1 MVFNIY
7 DGTLTRIGEINTFLS
22 STWEEAYCD
31 RGLCQIVVTNSA
43 AASRMLVPGNFVGR
57 VGRKTVWQI
66 KTKEKRS
73 GQLWISGFTVNYTLL
88 EDRILEGTHTSS
100 VIETDLRTA
109 VMAARPAPIVGL
121 STLRGLTGSVESE
134 HTYTDLFSLSKDLC
148 GAVDYGFR
156 FVHDRQL
163 KKLLFDVW
171 QGEEKPNAKFAEAFG
186 NLANLVLQQSDV
198 NFKNVAYVGGS
209 GEGAARVFVTCGD
222 TTKTGLA
229 RHEMFVDARDL
240 QQEDKTLAAYKAI
253 LQQRGL
259 EKLNEA
265 NQKLAVTY
273 DVDPDRFG
281 KDYDLGDVIYSIL
294 PEDGLKLFVRIIA
307 FKEVVEK
314 NRVSVAITVGSPII
328 QTIGGKRQ

>member
-7 DGTLTRIGEINTFLS
+7 DATLTRIGEVNTFLS

-31 RGLCQIVVTNSA
+31 RGLCQLVVTNSA
-43 AASRMLVPGNFVGR
+43 AASRILVPGNFVGR

-73 GQLWISGFTVNYTLL
+73 GELWISGFTVNYTLL
-88 EDRILEGTHTSS
+88 EDRILEGTHVSGN
-100 VIETDLRTA
+100 IESDLRNA
-109 VMAARPAPIVGL
+109 VSNTRPAPIVGL
-121 STLRGLTGSVESE
+121 NTANGLTGSVESE
-134 HTYTDLFSLSKDLC
+134 HTYPDLFSLSKDLC
-148 GAVDYGFR
+148 GAADYGFR
-156 FVHDRQL
+156 FIHDRRQ

-186 NLANLVLQQSDV
+186 NLANLILQQSDV

-209 GEGAARVFVTCGD
+209 GEGADRVFVTCGA
-222 TTKTGLA
+222 TETTGLD

-240 QQEDKTLAAYKAI
+240 QQDNKTRAEYESI
-253 LQQRGL
+253 LQQRGI
-259 EKLNEA
+259 EKLNE
-265 NQKLAVTY
+265 NNKKLAVTF

-281 KDYDLGDVIYSIL
+281 VDYDLGDVIYSIL
-294 PEDGLKLFVRIIA
+294 PEDGLKLFVRVIA
-307 FKEVVEK
+307 FEEVAEK
-314 NRVSVAITVGSPII
+314 NKVKIAITVGTPII

>member
-7 DGTLTRIGEINTFLS
+7 DGTLTRIGEVNTFLS

-31 RGLCQIVVTNSA
+31 RGLCQLVVTNSA
-43 AASRMLVPGNFVGR
+43 VASRMLVPGNFVGR

-88 EDRILEGTHTSS
+88 EDRIYEGTHASS
-100 VIETDLRTA
+100 VIETDLRDVVSNT
-109 VMAARPAPIVGL
+109 RPASIVGL
-121 STLRGLTGSVESE
+121 YTLHGLTGSVESE
-134 HTYTDLFSLSKDLC
+134 HTYPDLFSLAKDLC
-148 GAVDYGFR
+148 GAADYGFR
-156 FVHDRQL
+156 FIHDRQQ

-171 QGEEKPNAKFAEAFG
+171 EGEEKPNAKFAEAFG
-186 NLANLVLQQSDV
+186 NLANLILQQSDA

-209 GEGAARVFVTCGD
+209 GEGSSRVFVSCGA
-222 TTKTGLA
+222 TETTGLA

-240 QQEDKTLAAYKAI
+240 QQESKTRAEYEAI

-259 EKLNEA
+259 EKLNEN
-265 NQKLAVTY
+265 NQKLSVTF

-281 KDYDLGDVIYSIL
+281 IDYDLGDVIYSIL
-294 PEDGLKLFVRIIA
+294 PEDNLKLFVRVIA
-307 FKEVVEK
+307 FEEVIEK
-314 NRVSVAITVGSPII
+314 NRVKIAITVGSPII